1 MNRDSVCNCDM
12 DVSDGKAEGV
22 ASGAKHNAELKN
34 DDKYNRM
41 SEEKAEGKHASHMD
55 DKKIDDDISLIYE
68 KGWK

>member
-1 MNRDSVCNCDM
+1 
-12 DVSDGKAEGV
+12 
-22 ASGAKHNAELKN
+22 
-34 DDKYNRM
+34 M